1 MNNYIN
7 YDYYIE
13 TYKGSLIPQDD
24 FDKYAIKASGKV
36 RNRIFNR
43 DISLFEIEVKNATC
57 SVADILYNQSLN
69 QERIKNIANGT
80 EKVISSEKVGDY
92 SRNISNMSIDD
103 LRKLSSNEYI
113 DCLIEE
119 EIEDYLLVTG
129 LLYCGVSY
137 V

>member
-1 MNNYIN
+1 MLIYIN

-69 QERIKNIANGT
+69 QERIKNIA
-80 EKVISSEKVGDY
+80 K
-92 SRNISNMSIDD
+92 
-103 LRKLSSNEYI
+103 
-113 DCLIEE
+113 
-119 EIEDYLLVTG
+119 
-129 LLYCGVSY
+129 
-137 V
+137 